1 MVVADANEN
10 RGIRDHQPGQLQV
23 LVNARR
29 CADRACDSC
38 PECLV
43 RSWRPQQ
50 PSARLTF
57 PSGENVVLKLRSQCH
72 PEFILKNRN
81 LILHKCAVNVV
92 RLMLRQEVHS
102 FHGPDNI
109 AGTPSCS
116 ESPDD
121 LISLYDEVM
130 DGINIKSVASLSQ
143 LEPQS
148 IGSIVVSL
156 DLEIGRVTQYMV
168 PASEQI

>member
-29 CADRACDSC
+29 CAYRACDCC

-50 PSARLTF
+50 PCARLTF
-57 PSGENVVLKLRSQCH
+57 PSGEDVVLKLRSQCH

-81 LILHKCAVNVV
+81 LILDKCAVNVV
-92 RLMLRQEVHS
+92 RLMVRQEVHS

-109 AGTPSCS
+109 AGTPSRS
-116 ESPDD
+116 QSPDD

-130 DGINIKSVASLSQ
+130 DGINIECFPSLAE
-143 LEPQS
+143 LRPHS
-148 IGSIVVSL
+148 ISSIVVTL
-156 DLEIGRVTQYMV
+156 DLQV
-168 PASEQI
+168 